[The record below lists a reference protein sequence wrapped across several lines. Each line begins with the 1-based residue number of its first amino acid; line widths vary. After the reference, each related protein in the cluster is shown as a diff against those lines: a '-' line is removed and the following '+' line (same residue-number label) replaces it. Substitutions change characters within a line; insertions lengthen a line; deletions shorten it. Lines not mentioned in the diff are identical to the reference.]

1 MTVTAKDASGQDVAS
16 ANGWITVSYDAS
28 AMTLKRVAVS
38 ADYHSVVESN
48 GTVTFAYAGVEPIV
62 AGKAIATLEF
72 QANGTGDTEVTV
84 QHQQV
89 NDLTPAYD
97 ETVPIDFAHPNTELR
112 DAKEVTCTED
122 GYTGDVY
129 CTDCGLLLQKGEV
142 IPAKG
147 HTEKTEGAIEATC
160 TEAGFTGNTVC
171 TTCGMLIKTGEVV
184 QPKGHTL
191 ELRNGKEPTCTET
204 GYTGDHYCVS
214 CNQVIVTGDVLD
226 ALGHDWS
233 AWEQTKAPSCTE
245 AGEETCVCARCQ
257 LKQTREIEILPCPSQ
272 DFEDLDRTAWYHES
286 VDFVLNHGL
295 MIGMSD
301 TVFSPNSTLTRA
313 QFICILYR
321 MAGSPEPETAD
332 LPFLDVPADTWYSK
346 EVAWAYQ
353 NSIVLGTSKTTFTP
367 NAGISRE
374 QMVVFLFRYAQFCN
388 LDTTCEGTL
397 EAFDDAGKV
406 SAYAKD
412 AMVWAVQRGIILGDQ
427 GRLNPTGTSK
437 RVEAAAV
444 AVRYLVNIM
453 K

>member
-1 MTVTAKDASGQDVAS
+1 M
-16 ANGWITVSYDAS
+16 
-28 AMTLKRVAVS
+28 
-38 ADYHSVVESN
+38 
-48 GTVTFAYAGVEPIV
+48 
-62 AGKAIATLEF
+62 
-72 QANGTGDTEVTV
+72 
-84 QHQQV
+84 
-89 NDLTPAYD
+89 
-97 ETVPIDFAHPNTELR
+97 
-112 DAKEVTCTED
+112 
-122 GYTGDVY
+122 
-129 CTDCGLLLQKGEV
+129 

>member
-1 MTVTAKDASGQDVAS
+1 MG
-16 ANGWITVSYDAS
+16 
-28 AMTLKRVAVS
+28 
-38 ADYHSVVESN
+38 ADQGAQLYRSWRR
-48 GTVTFAYAGVEPIV
+48 
-62 AGKAIATLEF
+62 
-72 QANGTGDTEVTV
+72 
-84 QHQQV
+84 
-89 NDLTPAYD
+89 DLR
-97 ETVPIDFAHPNTELR
+97 L
-112 DAKEVTCTED
+112 
-122 GYTGDVY
+122 
-129 CTDCGLLLQKGEV
+129 
-142 IPAKG
+142 
-147 HTEKTEGAIEATC
+147 
-160 TEAGFTGNTVC
+160 
-171 TTCGMLIKTGEVV
+171 
-184 QPKGHTL
+184 
-191 ELRNGKEPTCTET
+191 
-204 GYTGDHYCVS
+204 
-214 CNQVIVTGDVLD
+214 
-226 ALGHDWS
+226 
-233 AWEQTKAPSCTE
+233 
-245 AGEETCVCARCQ
+245 CQ

-301 TVFSPNSTLTRA
+301 TVFSPNSPLTRA

-444 AVRYLVNIM
+444 AVRYVSNKIVSSLDDPDDNWYVPRLSREERSLLYEENTD
-453 K
+453 